1 VARPKRIPTDTDTF
15 ELVEPLK
22 NGTRVPR
29 MVSAKPFRRRL
40 VEGWRIR

>member
-1 VARPKRIPTDTDTF
+1 VARPKRIPNDPDTL

-29 MVSAKPFRRRL
+29 MVSAKSFRRRL